1 MADLAADPN
10 ADVDVEQAAAAFGSL
25 ADENRIA
32 ILLALWAADELSF
45 AELQSAAG
53 FEDSSRFNYHLR
65 KLLGRFVEKDD
76 DRYRLRAAGAKAID
90 IVVDERFGDT
100 SEPVDL
106 ALDAPCPDCGSALHA
121 RYEDDAIT
129 VECPDCDCVVHLGY
143 FPPRGRAT
151 RDPEAFL
158 EAYARRLWRDFTLA
172 YEGTCPRCSGRT
184 STRVEVDPDW
194 HLDLPAVSDCADCGT
209 SIGTTI
215 GLRLLADP
223 AVVAFLWDHGDA
235 VDGRPF
241 WEFPFCIDDADA
253 EIVSEEPFRVV
264 VPIERGG
271 EVLRV
276 TVDRSAQVVET
287 ARVTNR
293 DVRRE

>member
-1 MADLAADPN
+1 MPDLASDPN
-10 ADVDVEQAAAAFGSL
+10 ADVDVDQAAAAFGSL

-32 ILLALWAADELSF
+32 ILLALWGADDLSF

-53 FEDSSRFNYHLR
+53 FEDSSRFNYHLS
-65 KLLGRFVEKDD
+65 KLVGRFVEKDD

-90 IVVDERFGDT
+90 VVVDERFG
-100 SEPVDL
+100 SSSKPVDL
-106 ALDAPCPDCGSALHA
+106 ALDAGCPDCGTALRA
-121 RYEDDAIT
+121 RYENDTIT
-129 VECPDCDCVVHLGY
+129 IECPDCDCVVHLGY
-143 FPPRGRAT
+143 FPPRGRAA

-158 EAYARRLWRDFTLA
+158 DAYAKRLWRDFTLA
-172 YEGTCPRCSGRT
+172 YEGICPRCSGRT
-184 STRVEVDPDW
+184 TTRIEVDPDW

-215 GLRLLADP
+215 GLRLLSDP
-223 AVVAFLWDHGDA
+223 AVVAFLWDHGDT

-253 EIVSEEPFRVV
+253 EVVSEEPFRVV

-287 ARVTNR
+287 AREA
-293 DVRRE
+293 RR

>member
-1 MADLAADPN
+1 MADLASNPN
-10 ADVDVEQAAAAFGSL
+10 ADVDAAEAAAAFGSL

-32 ILLALWAADELSF
+32 ILLALWSEEELSF
-45 AELQSAAG
+45 ADLQSAAE
-53 FEDSSRFNYHLR
+53 FEDSSLFNYHLG
-65 KLLGRFVEKDD
+65 KLVGRFVEKED

-90 IVVDERFGDT
+90 VVVDERFGSS

-106 ALDAPCPDCGSALHA
+106 ELDAACPDCGTPLRA
-121 RYEDDAIT
+121 RYENDTIT
-129 VECPDCDCVVHLGY
+129 IDCPGCDCVVHLGY
-143 FPPRGRAT
+143 FPPRGRAA

-158 EAYARRLWRDFTLA
+158 EAYAKRLWRDFTLA
-172 YEGTCPRCSGRT
+172 YEGICPRCSGRT

-194 HLDLPAVSDCADCGT
+194 HLDLPAVSDCADCGV

-241 WEFPFCIDDADA
+241 WEFPFCLDDADA
-253 EIVSEEPFRVV
+253 EVVSQEPFRVV

-271 EVLRV
+271 EVLQV
-276 TVDRSAQVVET
+276 TVDEAAQVVET

-293 DVRRE
+293 QS